1 MNTSTFLVDTIALSL
16 LHFLWQGAAIAA
28 LAGALMLVLR
38 RPATRYLVGIGALGL
53 MLVSFGTTVYLLSSG
68 DSAGELLSA
77 RAPAAALASPKVADV
92 TSLSMLWTS
101 QAANSSDAFVW
112 MARAWFAGVVVF
124 ALRIVFGLLAI
135 ERLRRRSLIALSPR
149 LIARFEALQAR
160 LGIER
165 VIRYCQCEGVSV
177 PAVVGVFR
185 PIVLLP
191 LRALTGL
198 SAEQLDAVIAHELG
212 HILRFDVAVNFLQV
226 FAETLLFFHPAV
238 WWLNRRIRADR
249 EDCCDDVAVAACG
262 SRVTYARALASMEGW
277 RETPSFAMAATGGT
291 VAARVAR
298 LLGVSRG
305 ERGERATRAIA
316 AMLVLTASLA
326 AGVVSL
332 GVALP
337 AGAQT
342 SESDAPAVAAEP
354 AVPAE
359 PAEPAI
365 PAVPAL
371 EAVPPVP
378 AVPELTA
385 LPPVPDVPEAEPP
398 PPPLPAAPVPTTPQK
413 EAKPVKEAKPAPEP
427 KAARAP
433 KAEREPKVEREPKAL
448 REPKTSREPKVDRA
462 EKVVTR
468 QVERTDVHQDVQV
481 EVREEVRVNQNE
493 NHSQNQN
500 HNSNVDVQY
509 AIDIGKADAAAA
521 LGHMDVTPEY
531 IRDIRA
537 TGLHAE
543 LADLIALRSLGV
555 SADYVAQMRALGIK
569 GDAAEIIAMKS
580 QAVAPDYLKA
590 LIAAGIR
597 VDAYELIQA
606 HAMGI
611 TPETMEHARKLG
623 IENLSFDKLMQL
635 KSAAV
640 L

>member
-28 LAGALMLVLR
+28 LAGTLMLVLR
-38 RPATRYLVGIGALGL
+38 SPATRYLVGVGALVS
-53 MLVSFGTTVYLLSSG
+53 MLVAFGTTVFLLSGG
-68 DSAGELLSA
+68 DSAGELMTA

-112 MARAWFAGVVVF
+112 MARAWFAGVFVF

-135 ERLRRRSLIALSPR
+135 ERLRRRSLVGLSPR
-149 LIARFEALQAR
+149 LIARFEALQVR

-165 VIRYCQCEGVSV
+165 VIRYCQCDGVSV
-177 PAVVGVFR
+177 PAVIGVFR

-212 HILRFDVAVNFLQV
+212 HIVRFDVAVNFLQV

-298 LLGVSRG
+298 LLGMNRG
-305 ERGERATRAIA
+305 EPDERATRAIA

-337 AGAQT
+337 AVAQT
-342 SESDAPAVAAEP
+342 SDAASPPAKV
-354 AVPAE
+354 
-359 PAEPAI
+359 EPAI
-365 PAVPAL
+365 PAT

-378 AVPELTA
+378 AVPATEA
-385 LPPVPDVPEAEPP
+385 LPPVPAVPAVPAPEPQVAPP
-398 PPPLPAAPVPTTPQK
+398 PPPVPAVRPAKPPR
-413 EAKPVKEAKPAPEP
+413 EAKPVQEPKEP
-427 KAARAP
+427 KAA
-433 KAEREPKVEREPKAL
+433 KEPKVTKEPKVAK
-448 REPKTSREPKVDRA
+448 EPKVSREPIVDSE
-462 EKVVTR
+462 EKIETR
-468 QVERTDVHQDVQV
+468 HIEQTEVHQDVQV
-481 EVREEVRVNQNE
+481 EVREEVRINQNQ

-500 HNSNVDVQY
+500 HDSNVAVERAVTIDV
-509 AIDIGKADAAAA
+509 GKADAAAA
-521 LGHMDVTPEY
+521 LKHMDVTPEY
-531 IRDIRA
+531 IREIRA

-543 LADLIALRSLGV
+543 LGDLIALRSLGV
-555 SADYVAQMRALGIK
+555 SADYVAQMRALGIE

-580 QAVAPDYLKA
+580 QAVTPDYLKA
-590 LIAAGIR
+590 LIAAGVR